1 MPAARRVLRRL
12 GDSDNFEHPRIRH
25 GLVPRNVPKNH
36 GMVFRDGVEIVTRG
50 EALPRAKRVVPTAAG
65 DPLPG
70 FVLAEPRADPLVELS
85 KRFRAFEINLE
96 LALAA
101 VGDVDVPILE
111 ARHGKPALKANAR
124 MSLSELTATMRS

>member
-1 MPAARRVLRRL
+1 
-12 GDSDNFEHPRIRH
+12 
-25 GLVPRNVPKNH
+25 
-36 GMVFRDGVEIVTRG
+36 MVFRDGVEIVTRG